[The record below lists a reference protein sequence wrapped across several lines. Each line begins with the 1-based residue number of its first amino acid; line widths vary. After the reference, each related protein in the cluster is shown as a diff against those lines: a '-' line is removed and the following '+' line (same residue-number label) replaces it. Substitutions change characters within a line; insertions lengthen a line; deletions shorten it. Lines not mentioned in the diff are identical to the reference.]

1 MKANKV
7 HRNLAG
13 AMLAASSLG
22 SAQLSDSGRR
32 DRNRHDGR
40 NDDASFRS
48 LENFKMALLFNEVQ
62 GQFGKK

>member
-1 MKANKV
+1 
-7 HRNLAG
+7 
-13 AMLAASSLG
+13 MLAASSLG

-32 DRNRHDGR
+32 DRNKHDGR